1 MCLSNVLYVIWRR
14 KNLTTCF
21 LTMYLQNYV
30 YHPSSV
36 FFINLVN
43 CVLQACMAT
52 VQSTILTKMLYTSMV
67 EWHSNSPSLMSP
79 ETLMCMIWRRNR
91 PILYMSG
98 AMNRYFLVYIILHSR
113 FVSHCKKWNQYHNKL
128 GFSMKYQSRIR
139 GDTSWDK

>member
-1 MCLSNVLYVIWRR
+1 MYFMLFEKKKIWPLVFSQCTY
-14 KNLTTCF
+14 KIMFIT
-21 LTMYLQNYV
+21 
-30 YHPSSV
+30 PAV

-98 AMNRYFLVYIILHSR
+98 AMNRYFLVYIILHSK

-128 GFSMKYQSRIR
+128 GFSMKYQSIIR